1 MGVTPYN
8 TLVFT
13 STEAIKNELTSRT
26 DMSDEQ
32 KSFIAGSASGALALV
47 IYNPVELLKVR
58 AQVNRVESIKYFRA
72 TMALLRNE
80 GFIGGVYKGMLAL
93 LLRDVPGWGVYFW
106 SYEFLKRQFGM
117 GEAKRNGT
125 DNTKLNIMIKMWC
138 AGVAGQCSWFVSYP
152 MDIVKTQIQCTA
164 DRRVPMR
171 EVIVRIHQ
179 SEGI

>member
-1 MGVTPYN
+1 M
-8 TLVFT
+8 
-13 STEAIKNELTSRT
+13 
-26 DMSDEQ
+26 
-32 KSFIAGSASGALALV
+32 
-47 IYNPVELLKVR
+47 
-58 AQVNRVESIKYFRA
+58 NRVESIKYFRA

-80 GFIGGVYKGMLAL
+80 GFFGGVYKGMLAL

-117 GEAKRNGT
+117 DQAKRNGT

-171 EVIVRIHQ
+171 EVIMRIHQ
-179 SEGI
+179 TEGVQGFFKGFSPTLTRSFIVNAVALPAYEYLNDRYCYGTVNGRRTLSD